1 MLIFQR
7 SPVTF
12 LGFLAMGG
20 AFKAQLVSIFGA
32 NTKFEEWLET
42 VKKLWKT
49 RRRTKGTFRIWVKGI
64 RRVKEEPRL
73 LPPAVWVLVSKHEPH
88 RMALSH
94 GPAGR
99 GRMV

>member
-1 MLIFQR
+1 MEIKDR
-7 SPVTF
+7 VN
-12 LGFLAMGG
+12 
-20 AFKAQLVSIFGA
+20 I
-32 NTKFEEWLET
+32 
-42 VKKLWKT
+42 KKLWKT
-49 RRRTKGTFRIWVKGI
+49 HRNKRKIRIWVKGI